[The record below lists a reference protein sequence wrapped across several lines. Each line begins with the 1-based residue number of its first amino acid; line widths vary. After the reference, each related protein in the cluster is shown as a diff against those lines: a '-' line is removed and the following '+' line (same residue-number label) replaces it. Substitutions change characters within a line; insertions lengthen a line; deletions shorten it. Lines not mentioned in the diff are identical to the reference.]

1 MDTSG
6 NAASPAP
13 SSELDPDEARRL
25 LERTE
30 GVRRAARADA
40 RGLAIPLLV
49 LGVLTLGYAAL
60 SYVQLN
66 VIASDL
72 GPGESRA
79 ATPEEMAFGDLLGLV
94 GLSDAVSVHAIVQ
107 ADVVAMAAFGLVL
120 MMVAMRSW
128 RSAGA
133 RRPAP
138 EPVAS

>member
-6 NAASPAP
+6 NAASPA
-13 SSELDPDEARRL
+13 SSAELDPDEARRL

-66 VIASDL
+66 VVASDL
-72 GPGESRA
+72 GG
-79 ATPEEMAFGDLLGLV
+79 
-94 GLSDAVSVHAIVQ
+94 
-107 ADVVAMAAFGLVL
+107 
-120 MMVAMRSW
+120 
-128 RSAGA
+128 
-133 RRPAP
+133 
-138 EPVAS
+138 